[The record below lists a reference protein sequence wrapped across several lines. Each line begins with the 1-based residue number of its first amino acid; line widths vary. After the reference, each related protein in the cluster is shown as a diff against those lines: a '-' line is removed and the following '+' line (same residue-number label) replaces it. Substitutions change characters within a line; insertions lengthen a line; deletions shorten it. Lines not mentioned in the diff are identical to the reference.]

1 MGLGS
6 WITKHILGEVKSL
19 TGYDIPNVPDPQP
32 KPPKKPKK
40 EKPVKR
46 TLALVILALA
56 ATLAVA
62 QTATTTTGF
71 VAQSGPVAFHYDNVW
86 SPATFVAERY
96 PIWTG
101 KASSFW
107 LNGIE
112 LVAPTPDLNIYYGGG
127 EYHPD
132 LTKLTKYL
140 NMPTG
145 KFTVFANGA
154 VGVGTIASGP
164 NQISWL
170 AGGGGAYQVSPSV
183 AWQPYLVDCGRFGS
197 KPYCGMSMTISY
209 VFGYKKQ

>member
-1 MGLGS
+1 MGLGDI
-6 WITKHILGEVKSL
+6 ITRFFAREVKSV
-19 TGYDIPNVPDPQP
+19 TGLELPNVDLNPQP
-32 KPPKKPKK
+32 KPPKKKK

-62 QTATTTTGF
+62 QTATTTTTGF
-71 VAQSGPVAFHYDNVW
+71 VAQSGPVAFHYDKTW
-86 SPATFVAERY
+86 SAATFVAERY

-107 LNGIE
+107 LNGVE
-112 LVAPTPDLNIYYGGG
+112 LIAPTPNLNIYYGGG
-127 EYHPD
+127 EYHPP
-132 LTKLTKYL
+132 LTNLTKYL

-183 AWQPYLVDCGRFGS
+183 AWQPYLVGCGRFGS
-197 KPYCGMSMTISY
+197 KPYCGMSTTISY
-209 VFGYKKQ
+209 AFGNKK